1 MAKSWFGWFEGKRD
15 DTVERRADV
24 PRAAIAIEADDIDPL
39 TGALYWDR
47 FQTMFAAEQAQAPG
61 VLLVIDLSERSNRAG
76 GDEAEKAA
84 EILPWLAQ
92 AIRQAV
98 RSDDLLAHIDGFRF
112 AVLLR
117 GAPQAV
123 GQATCDRIL
132 ESVDNTIFMTVDG
145 ISRLD
150 VTIGG
155 VVFDAAAG
163 RDAFDKAAS
172 ALDRARRSDQS
183 FILQ

>member
-1 MAKSWFGWFEGKRD
+1 MAKSWFSWFDGKNE
-15 DTVERRADV
+15 DTADRRAVV
-24 PRAAIAIEADDIDPL
+24 PRPLIDIGPDDIDPI

-47 FQTMFAAEQAQAPG
+47 FQTMLDAEQAQAPG
-61 VLLVIDLSERSNRAG
+61 VLLVIDLSERSNRVRN
-76 GDEAEKAA
+76 DDHDKTA

-98 RSDDLLAHIDGFRF
+98 RSDDLLAHVDGFRF

-117 GAPQAV
+117 GAPQQA

-132 ESVDNTIFMTVDG
+132 ESVDNTIFMTAGG
-145 ISRLD
+145 ISRLG

-155 VVFDAAAG
+155 AVFETDGG
-163 RDAFDKAAS
+163 REAFATATK
-172 ALDRARRSDQS
+172 ALDRAKRSEQHAL
-183 FILQ
+183 LQ